1 MSTGPTVRI
10 GAIGCGARLRY
21 VLRNLLNAAPPGRIQ
36 IAAAY
41 DPSPDSL
48 RALREE
54 LGISFAE
61 EGSEQ
66 ALAQRPDVDW
76 VFIGSWNSQHARQ
89 AIAALLAGKHVFCEK
104 PLATTLEDCLAI
116 RDAVEKSGRTF
127 AFGLVLR
134 YSPFYQKL
142 HEIVSSGQLG
152 KLISF
157 EFNETIGFNHGGYIF
172 GNWRRNS
179 KNSGSHLLEKC
190 CHDLDLANWIVDSLP
205 VRVASFGGLDFYVP
219 GNAHHV
225 ERIGPNTDGKA
236 AYSTWTDHDRVGP
249 FTEGTDVIDNQVAIL
264 EYANGV
270 RATFHTNCNAG
281 ILERRFYICGSEGAL
296 RADAITGK
304 IELQRIS
311 HEGNPEQ
318 IDTGIA
324 GGHAGGDELL
334 GQGLVETLLAGT
346 PPLAS
351 INEGIRSC
359 AVALAIDRAMREGRI
374 FDLRPWWQE
383 CGTPV

>member
-1 MSTGPTVRI
+1 MTSPVKI
-10 GAIGCGARLRY
+10 GVLGCGMRLRY
-21 VLRNLLNAAPPGRIQ
+21 VLRNLLNAAPSGRIQ
-36 IAAAY
+36 VTAAC
-41 DPSPDSL
+41 DPSPGSL

-61 EGSEQ
+61 EPGEE
-66 ALAQRPDVDW
+66 ALVKRPDVDW
-76 VFIGSWNSQHARQ
+76 IFIGSWNSQHARQ

-116 RDAVEKSGRTF
+116 RDAAKKSGRVF

-142 HEIVSSGQLG
+142 HEIVSSGRLG

-190 CHDLDLANWIVDSLP
+190 CHDLDLANWIIDSLP

-219 GNAHHV
+219 ANAKHV
-225 ERIGPNTDGKA
+225 ERVGPNADGKS
-236 AYSTWTDHDRVGP
+236 AYQTWADPDRISP
-249 FTEGTDVIDNQVAIL
+249 FAEGTDIIDNQVAIL

-296 RADAITGK
+296 RGDAITGL
-304 IELQRIS
+304 IEVQRIG
-311 HEGNPEQ
+311 HEAKPEK
-318 IDTGIA
+318 IDLGIA
-324 GGHAGGDELL
+324 GGHAGGDEIMAAS
-334 GQGLVETLLAGT
+334 LVETLLNGK

-351 INEGIRSC
+351 VDEGVRSC
-359 AVALAIDRAMREGRI
+359 AVAIAIDQAMHEGRVVS
-374 FDLRPWWQE
+374 LSPL
-383 CGTPV
+383 P